1 MKSKQQIVQFDSD
14 FCINIAEIAGDSI
27 LLFQDSSINVPLSV
41 KACANVGDITT
52 DCCSD
57 PVITVENVTCNGLL
71 NETGNYTLTLD
82 ISVEIPV
89 FLNVN
94 ASTDSAS
101 VWFGGE

>member
-1 MKSKQQIVQFDSD
+1 MKSKQQIAQFDSD
-14 FCINIAEIAGDSI
+14 LCINIAEIAGDSI
-27 LLFQDSSINVPLSV
+27 LLFQDASIDVPLSV

-52 DCCSD
+52 YCCSD
-57 PVITVENVTCNGLL
+57 PAITVENVTCNGLL

-94 ASTDSAS
+94 ASTDLSS
-101 VWFGGE
+101 VSFGGE